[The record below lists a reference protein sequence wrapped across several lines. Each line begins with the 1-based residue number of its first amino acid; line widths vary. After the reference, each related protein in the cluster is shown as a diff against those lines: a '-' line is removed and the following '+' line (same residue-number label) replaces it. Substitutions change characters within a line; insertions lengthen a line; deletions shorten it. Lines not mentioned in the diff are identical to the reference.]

1 MIPFN
6 IIYKPC
12 YFVLNSKEYID
23 IIFAKECIAY
33 LYPLYHKAMIALVAH
48 KMKWHKRILMIYGP
62 CINVY
67 ERWVAAATDSRW
79 CSCSSTYHNAG
90 YCNIR
95 KLNLWYIKT
104 QSIVF
109 IVRVLLIQNSWI
121 KRTLHHKS
129 LLTNSV

>member
-1 MIPFN
+1 MPIVNSFW
-6 IIYKPC
+6 

-48 KMKWHKRILMIYGP
+48 KMKWHKEILMIYGP

-67 ERWVAAATDSRW
+67 ERWVAAAADSRW
-79 CSCSSTYHNAG
+79 CSCSSTYHDAG

-95 KLNLWYIKT
+95 ISNLWYIKT
-104 QSIVF
+104 QLIVF
-109 IVRVLLIQNSWI
+109 VVLVFTRCKFFDSKAI
-121 KRTLHHKS
+121 
-129 LLTNSV
+129 